1 MSHDGVYAA
10 GVGEIA
16 DVLREEF
23 ADEARDRVLKA
34 EELLT
39 QVQKSGVGE
48 EELISDIRDLAL
60 RFRGNAANFGYWHL
74 GMVAHRLED
83 FLANV
88 KKFPTSLYADL
99 RTFLDVMSDILEG
112 QVEPDVD
119 ATQLVRGLPAKVAF
133 SESSVDVRDTEVLL
147 VMLHGTATQFVEREM
162 QACGYRIS
170 TCTST
175 FDALPMIVRSQ
186 PDMVVISAIMPEL
199 SGIDLAVALSNM
211 PATRNVPC
219 ALITSLDPDD
229 DYLKFLPEQVPVIH
243 KGPSFGDDLADAL
256 SSLFLI

>member
-1 MSHDGVYAA
+1 MSHDGVYAS

-34 EELLT
+34 EDLVSQVEKIGDGEAEL
-39 QVQKSGVGE
+39 VA
-48 EELISDIRDLAL
+48 DIRDLAL
-60 RFRGNAANFGYWHL
+60 RFRGSAANFGFWQL
-74 GMVAHRLED
+74 GVVAHRLED
-83 FLANV
+83 YLANV
-88 KKFPTSLYADL
+88 KRFPTSFHADL
-99 RTFLDVMSDILEG
+99 RSFLDVMSDILDG
-112 QVEPDVD
+112 QIAADVD

-133 SESSVDVRDTEVLL
+133 SENSVDVRDTEVLL

-170 TCTST
+170 TCTNT
-175 FDALPMIVRSQ
+175 FDALPMIVRTQ
-186 PDMVVISAIMPEL
+186 PDMVIISAIMPEL

-229 DYLKFLPEQVPVIH
+229 DYLKFLPDQVPVIH
-243 KGPSFGDDLADAL
+243 KGASFGDDLADAL
-256 SSLFLI
+256 SNLFLI